1 MPFIL
6 VADDSATD
14 RQLIGGLLK
23 RDIEWIVD
31 FADDG
36 EKAMEMIADVTPDLV
51 ITDLQMPKLDGLE
64 LCRRSRGQFPQIPV
78 VLITGKGSEGL
89 AAEALAAGAASYVP
103 KSAMAQ
109 SLADTVEQVLA
120 LSDAQ
125 KSKDRLMTMS
135 TSTRHQ
141 FSLETDPHLIPQLVD
156 FVCDAMKLL
165 KVGDESVIRHVAVAV
180 EEAMLN
186 AMMHGN
192 LDISTEESHGARHA
206 LHEGTFKQWLEM
218 HGKSADDR
226 RVKFATDISRSKV
239 QFVIRDEGKGFD
251 KSAFESASE
260 PAHLSEAGG
269 RGLSLICNFMN
280 EVTFNEAGNE
290 IRMTLNV

>member
-1 MPFIL
+1 
-6 VADDSATD
+6 
-14 RQLIGGLLK
+14 
-23 RDIEWIVD
+23 
-31 FADDG
+31 
-36 EKAMEMIADVTPDLV
+36 LV

-103 KSAMAQ
+103 KSAMSQ
-109 SLADTVEQVLA
+109 TLADTVEQVLA
-120 LSDAQ
+120 LSDAR

-135 TSTRHQ
+135 TNTRHQ
-141 FSLETDPHLIPQLVD
+141 FSLDTDLHLIPPLVE

-165 KVGDESVIRHVAVAV
+165 KVGDESTIRHVAVAV

-192 LDISTEESHGARHA
+192 LGITTAESHGARHA
-206 LHEGTFKQWLEM
+206 LHEGTFKKWLEE
-218 HGKSADDR
+218 HGKSADSR

-239 QFVIRDEGKGFD
+239 QFVIRDEGQGFD

-269 RGLSLICNFMN
+269 RGLTLICNFMDD
-280 EVTFNEAGNE
+280 VTFNEAGNE